1 MSSSNADSVIAGHF
15 EKAKK
20 ELKSQRD
27 SMVQEIKE
35 KVEASKRKTLAHAG

>member
-1 MSSSNADSVIAGHF
+1 MSSTSADSAIAGHF

-35 KVEASKRKTLAHAG
+35 KVEAAKRKTLARAG